1 MKGHG
6 STSTPHTSHR
16 RIAPL
21 TENPL
26 KKPTHFHGKLTF
38 RNELPDPSAQ
48 LRTLSLRKEPDRF
61 TKYATT
67 SLEKMHKPELY
78 VEPDLGIPL
87 DLLDMSG
94 VKIPLAPEDE
104 ELLHDDDPITLIKK
118 VEN

>member
-1 MKGHG
+1 MSVH
-6 STSTPHTSHR
+6 
-16 RIAPL
+16 
-21 TENPL
+21 L
-26 KKPTHFHGKLTF
+26 KEF
-38 RNELPDPSAQ
+38 RNELPDPSVQ

>member
-48 LRTLSLRKEPDRF
+48 LRTLSLRKEPDREH
-61 TKYATT
+61 KAQKSYA
-67 SLEKMHKPELY
+67 SDNKDPRRAKSNS
-78 VEPDLGIPL
+78 I
-87 DLLDMSG
+87 
-94 VKIPLAPEDE
+94 APDE
-104 ELLHDDDPITLIKK
+104 EQLVHT
-118 VEN
+118 E

>member
-87 DLLDMSG
+87 DLLDMSRTQSAEI
-94 VKIPLAPEDE
+94 VRKRQ
-104 ELLHDDDPITLIKK
+104 
-118 VEN
+118 